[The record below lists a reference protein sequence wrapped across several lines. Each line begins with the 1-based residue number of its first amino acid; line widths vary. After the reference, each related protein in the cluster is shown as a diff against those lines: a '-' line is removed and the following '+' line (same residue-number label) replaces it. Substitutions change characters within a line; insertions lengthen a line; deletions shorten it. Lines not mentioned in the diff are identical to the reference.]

1 MLTQKEET
9 MLTTDERL
17 ATLESRH
24 DVCRTEV
31 RTRLATID
39 SDLKEIKFDV
49 KGINQGLG
57 DVTGQLKR
65 INGHSQ
71 KQEEQGQPKLLVGMM
86 GLTLSLVGLL
96 AVILFY
102 TLGSR
107 DKEASKGDTNANVT
121 HIDMSK

>member
-1 MLTQKEET
+1 

-31 RTRLATID
+31 RTRLTTID

-71 KQEEQGQPKLLVGMM
+71 KQGEQGQPRLLVGMM

-96 AVILFY
+96 AVILFF